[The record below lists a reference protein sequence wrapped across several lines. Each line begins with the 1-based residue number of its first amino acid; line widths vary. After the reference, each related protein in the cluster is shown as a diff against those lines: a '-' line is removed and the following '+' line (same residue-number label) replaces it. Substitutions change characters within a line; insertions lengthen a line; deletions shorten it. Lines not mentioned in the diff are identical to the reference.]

1 MRPISPSANA
11 PDPQAWFRL
20 LGITLLCTLVAMGV
34 QAVIGRVFPA
44 WTDTAAMAR
53 FTAGWF
59 TVLLFG
65 APGVLCGLLSKET
78 AAEVGFRRPPGKA
91 LGGIVVAAL
100 ALQPALQGLSRLWGG
115 LLSAVLSEEA
125 FSRLLEV
132 QSAREASIAR
142 IVGEGGWGGLP
153 AVVLVLA
160 VLPALC
166 EELFFRGTIQRMAC
180 RGRRRTAGAILG
192 VSLLFAAVHP
202 DAMNTPGIFL
212 CSVLLGYSY
221 LWSGNLWIPAGFHL
235 TSNLANLLPV
245 YLPGIVPAVFPGWSI
260 AASLI
265 LTAVALRVVAKSCRP
280 KEKRHPAQ

>member
-44 WTDTAAMAR
+44 WADTAAMAR

-91 LGGIVVAAL
+91 LAGIVVAAL
-100 ALQPALQGLSRLWGG
+100 ALQPVLQGLSRLWGG
-115 LLSAVLSEEA
+115 LLSTVLSEEA
-125 FSRLLEV
+125 FARLLEV

-153 AVVLVLA
+153 L
-160 VLPALC
+160 
-166 EELFFRGTIQRMAC
+166 
-180 RGRRRTAGAILG
+180 
-192 VSLLFAAVHP
+192 
-202 DAMNTPGIFL
+202 
-212 CSVLLGYSY
+212 
-221 LWSGNLWIPAGFHL
+221 
-235 TSNLANLLPV
+235 
-245 YLPGIVPAVFPGWSI
+245 
-260 AASLI
+260 SLI
-265 LTAVALRVVAKSCRP
+265 
-280 KEKRHPAQ
+280 HI